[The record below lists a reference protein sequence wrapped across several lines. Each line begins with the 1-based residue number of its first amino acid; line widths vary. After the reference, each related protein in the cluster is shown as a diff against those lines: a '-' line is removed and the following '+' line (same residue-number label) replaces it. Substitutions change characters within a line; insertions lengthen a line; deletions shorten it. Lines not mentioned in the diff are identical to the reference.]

1 MALHGYVS
9 DQSQQQRGL
18 ARSIG
23 KNRDELANVLREYR
37 SYVCNDFSIS

>member
-23 KNRDELANVLREYR
+23 KNRDELANVYGVPFLC
-37 SYVCNDFSIS
+37 VNDFSIS